1 VTDKPEPKIRFNSY
15 WVAIGQDEAL
25 NLVATLADHELI
37 TSDTKLL
44 LLAIAKANNSG
55 HANFAPGELQAMMAT
70 VDKQT
75 GEIKPMTRG
84 HIYKIKERLRKAG
97 ILVTSSGGTSCVWL
111 SADLVQRNKLHGN
124 WKCPVHNTYKRGY
137 GDEKAEQTLAA

>member
-1 VTDKPEPKIRFNSY
+1 MTDRPEPKIRFNSY

-25 NLVATLADHELI
+25 NLVATLADHDLI

-70 VDKQT
+70 VNKRT
-75 GEIKPMTRG
+75 GEITPMSREQV
-84 HIYKIKERLRKAG
+84 YKIKERLRKAG
-97 ILVTSSGGTSCVWL
+97 ILVASDGGTRCVWL
-111 SADLVQRNKLHGN
+111 AADLVQRNKRYKGN
-124 WKCPVHNTYKRGY
+124 WMCPVHRTCKRGY
-137 GDEKAEQTLAA
+137 VNGEVSQAAA